1 MANLFKAAKEKGATA
16 SPSPQKTE
24 VEVNDP
30 KFHLNLTRLA
40 EVNKQIDELSA
51 ESSILAAE
59 VKERSISEFAK
70 LYETTGKYPGSFII
84 RGTGMKKLPA
94 ASLMFIPTDKYIKIG
109 EERYNDLVDTYG
121 EDIASEK
128 TTYNMNSEL
137 VEKYGELLSNAIA
150 KIKEIP
156 DSDKA
161 KLISAI
167 TSFEIKKGTI
177 SDLDKFGGT
186 IPEMLEE
193 VKPIYQMKNVKVED

>member
-1 MANLFKAAKEKGATA
+1 
-16 SPSPQKTE
+16 
-24 VEVNDP
+24 
-30 KFHLNLTRLA
+30 
-40 EVNKQIDELSA
+40 
-51 ESSILAAE
+51 
-59 VKERSISEFAK
+59 
-70 LYETTGKYPGSFII
+70 
-84 RGTGMKKLPA
+84 
-94 ASLMFIPTDKYIKIG
+94 
-109 EERYNDLVDTYG
+109 
-121 EDIASEK
+121 
-128 TTYNMNSEL
+128 MNSEL

>member
-1 MANLFKAAKEKGATA
+1 M
-16 SPSPQKTE
+16 
-24 VEVNDP
+24 
-30 KFHLNLTRLA
+30 
-40 EVNKQIDELSA
+40 
-51 ESSILAAE
+51 
-59 VKERSISEFAK
+59 
-70 LYETTGKYPGSFII
+70 
-84 RGTGMKKLPA
+84 
-94 ASLMFIPTDKYIKIG
+94 
-109 EERYNDLVDTYG
+109 DTYG

>member
-1 MANLFKAAKEKGATA
+1 
-16 SPSPQKTE
+16 
-24 VEVNDP
+24 
-30 KFHLNLTRLA
+30 
-40 EVNKQIDELSA
+40 
-51 ESSILAAE
+51 
-59 VKERSISEFAK
+59 
-70 LYETTGKYPGSFII
+70 
-84 RGTGMKKLPA
+84 
-94 ASLMFIPTDKYIKIG
+94 
-109 EERYNDLVDTYG
+109 VDTFG
-121 EDIASEK
+121 EDIATEK